1 MRTVNSDVVTMNLEI
16 PMNKDNLYD
25 NTLENLVDYY
35 AACCIEFVN
44 FGTLDGDYV
53 IHAPSEVL
61 EVILDKFE
69 PRAR

>member
-1 MRTVNSDVVTMNLEI
+1 
-16 PMNKDNLYD
+16 MNKDNLYD